1 MSHLVGILDD
11 IKEIRALKSRME
23 NDPKNRTVYEE
34 KMWTHYSHVT
44 KKKEAYL
51 EAKKSSNSAIADAY
65 VTFKSLDGKAKA
77 IEAFDFNWL
86 QRVTAEKL
94 CCLGS
99 IFSNKKILHSGFP
112 IIRDTVDP

>member
-1 MSHLVGILDD
+1 MTSHGSMSHLVGILDD

-34 KMWTHYSHVT
+34 KMWTYYSHVT

-51 EAKKSSNSAIADAY
+51 AAKKSSDSTISDAY

-86 QRVTAEKL
+86 
-94 CCLGS
+94 
-99 IFSNKKILHSGFP
+99 
-112 IIRDTVDP
+112 